1 MKPAHDHLEPKQFAL
16 AVKRLADALCY
27 GADLSPFLG
36 SGIDYVQS
44 RLYQPGDAVKAIDWR
59 ITARSGK
66 THVKEYES
74 PKQTPIYIVLDTSA
88 SMAVKSTKMSKFAWG
103 VQLATGLGLVA
114 IERMSPVG
122 LMGCGSRKLHLEP
135 SLSKA
140 EVMTWAG
147 ELRHADL
154 QEGTDLA
161 GTLRSLE
168 AKLHNKSIVLVI
180 SDLHEPESVSA
191 LRRMAAQH
199 EVICLLMQDPAEE
212 GRLGGGFFHAREA
225 ETGASFVARGS
236 STWLDSSKVM
246 DQLRRGGIDSLLLR
260 TDLPFLAKLRHFLKS
275 RDSAGRRRL

>member
-1 MKPAHDHLEPKQFAL
+1 MKSTHDHLEPKQFSL
-16 AVKRLADALCY
+16 AVKRLADSLSY
-27 GADLSPFLG
+27 GADISPFLG

-44 RLYQPGDAVKAIDWR
+44 RLYQPGDAVRAIDWR
-59 ITARSGK
+59 ITARTGK

-88 SMAVKSTKMSKFAWG
+88 SMAVKSTRLSKFAWG

-122 LMGCGSRKLHLEP
+122 LMGCGTRKLHLEP

-154 QEGTDLA
+154 TEGTGLA
-161 GTLRSLE
+161 AALRELE
-168 AKLHNKSIVLVI
+168 AQLHNKSIVLVI
-180 SDLHEPESVSA
+180 SDLHEPEAVAA
-191 LRRMAAQH
+191 LRRMAAIH
-199 EVICLLMQDPAEE
+199 EVVCLLMQDPAEE

-225 ETGASFVARGS
+225 ETGESFVAFGS
-236 STWLDSSKVM
+236 QAWVDSAHVLLE
-246 DQLRRGGIDSLLLR
+246 LRKSGIDSLLLR
-260 TDLPFLAKLRHFLKS
+260 TDKPFLAKLRHFLKS
-275 RDSAGRRRL
+275 RDTAGRRRL